1 MDVKN
6 VENYIIEN
14 VFLMDN
20 VYVQNNDFNN
30 NVDKYIFCNQSS
42 YAIVVICLANI

>member
-20 VYVQNNDFNN
+20 VYVQYNDFDI
-30 NVDKYIFCNQSS
+30 NVDK
-42 YAIVVICLANI
+42 